1 MVQPVSGVGGTA
13 PKSRDDFTTLFVLEA
28 LVAQGLLQPQQAQ
41 EVLARE
47 GAARARVLKAHQGAT
62 GGSKEAAR
70 YDVSPVEIV
79 AAFQVPLSNGR
90 GVLDEDRV
98 TEAAA
103 RAAGMTYRKIDP
115 LKLDMALATRTV
127 SRPYAQKH
135 VLLPLERTP
144 QGRLLVAVANPFD
157 RELFESFHRLTGLPV
172 EPVLS
177 AKADILKSISDIY
190 GFKKTLARAADDF
203 SAAAGA
209 QVANFEQ
216 LVSLSGTQ
224 ELEASDRPVV
234 QAVDYLLRYAF
245 DNRAS
250 DIHIEPKR
258 TTSVVRLRID
268 GVLHPVHTLPAPVHP
283 PIVSRVKMLARIDIS
298 ERRKPQ
304 DGRIKTERDGREVE
318 LRVSTLPTAF
328 GEKVVIRIFDPE
340 TLVQDIAQ
348 LGFEPD
354 EKSAFESWIDQP
366 HGLILV
372 TGPTGSGK
380 TTTLYSALKALAGPD
395 VNVTTIEDPIE
406 MVWDAFNQVQVQ
418 PKVGLDF
425 AGALRHILRQD
436 PDVIMVGEIRD
447 KETAEI
453 AIQASLTGHLVLSTV
468 HTNDAAGAVTRLVDM
483 GVEPFLVA
491 SSLTGILAQRLVRR
505 VCPDCRV
512 PFEPTD
518 AELKEL
524 GHSVASFKQRY
535 GVDRIYKASGCPS
548 CNRNGYRGRTGI
560 YEFLPVDDDVRQLV
574 LKNVDASTI
583 KRSATSKGM
592 TTLLD
597 DGARKIALGETTIAE
612 VLSITQEDM

>member
-1 MVQPVSGVGGTA
+1 MR
-13 PKSRDDFTTLFVLEA
+13 SRVDFTTLFVLEA
-28 LVAQGLLQPQQAQ
+28 LVGQGLLTPQQAQ
-41 EVLARE
+41 EVLAKE
-47 GAARARVLKAHQGAT
+47 SAARARVLKAQTAASG
-62 GGSKEAAR
+62 KDAAR
-70 YDVSPVEIV
+70 YDVSPVEVV
-79 AAFQVPLSNGR
+79 AAFQVPLANGR

-103 RAAGMTYRKIDP
+103 RASGLPYRKIDP
-115 LKLDMALATRTV
+115 LKLDMGLATRTV

-144 QGRLLVAVANPFD
+144 QGRLVVAVANPFD

-177 AKADILKSISDIY
+177 SKADILKSISDIY

-203 SAAAGA
+203 SAASGGA
-209 QVANFEQ
+209 QVSNFEQ

-258 TTSVVRLRID
+258 ATSVVRLRID
-268 GVLHPVHTLPAPVHP
+268 GVLHPVYSLPAQVHP
-283 PIVSRVKMLARIDIS
+283 PIVSRVKMLSRIDIS
-298 ERRKPQ
+298 EKRRPQ

-354 EKSAFESWIDQP
+354 EKANFESWIDQP

-395 VNVTTIEDPIE
+395 VNVTTVEDPIE

-447 KETAEI
+447 AETAEN
-453 AIQASLTGHLVLSTV
+453 AIQSALTGHLVLSTL
-468 HTNDAAGAVTRLVDM
+468 HTNDALGAVARMRDL
-483 GVEPFLVA
+483 GVPSFLLA
-491 SSLTGILAQRLVRR
+491 QSLLGVMAQRLLRR
-505 VCPDCRV
+505 VCSHCAEETSLTPDELLALQAPLPLLPGGVRLLKGAGCVRCRN
-512 PFEPTD
+512 T
-518 AELKEL
+518 
-524 GHSVASFKQRY
+524 
-535 GVDRIYKASGCPS
+535 
-548 CNRNGYRGRTGI
+548 GYIGRTGVFEI
-560 YEFLPVDDDVRQLV
+560 VTTGRELRDHISREAPYEKLVEVARLGGMRTLREAAVRKLAQGLTAFDEV
-574 LKNVDASTI
+574 VRMT
-583 KRSATSKGM
+583 SA
-592 TTLLD
+592 
-597 DGARKIALGETTIAE
+597 
-612 VLSITQEDM
+612 

>member
-1 MVQPVSGVGGTA
+1 M
-13 PKSRDDFTTLFVLEA
+13 EA
-28 LVAQGLLQPQQAQ
+28 LVGQGLLTPQQAQ
-41 EVLARE
+41 EVLAKE
-47 GAARARVLKAHQGAT
+47 PAARARVLKAQTAASG
-62 GGSKEAAR
+62 KDAAR
-70 YDVSPVEIV
+70 YDVSPVEVV
-79 AAFQVPLSNGR
+79 AAFQVPLANGR

-103 RAAGMTYRKIDP
+103 RASGLTYRKIDP
-115 LKLDMALATRTV
+115 LKLDMGLATRTV

-144 QGRLLVAVANPFD
+144 QGRLVVAVANPFD

-177 AKADILKSISDIY
+177 SKADILKSISDIY

-203 SAAAGA
+203 SAASGGA
-209 QVANFEQ
+209 QVSNFEQ

-258 TTSVVRLRID
+258 ATSVVRLRID
-268 GVLHPVHTLPAPVHP
+268 GVLHPVYSLPAQVHP
-283 PIVSRVKMLARIDIS
+283 PIVSRVKMLSRIDIS
-298 ERRKPQ
+298 EKRKPQ

-354 EKSAFESWIDQP
+354 EKANFESWIDQP

-447 KETAEI
+447 AETAEN
-453 AIQASLTGHLVLSTV
+453 AIQSALTGHLVLSTL
-468 HTNDAAGAVTRLVDM
+468 HTNDALGAVARMRDL
-483 GVEPFLVA
+483 GVPSFLLA
-491 SSLTGILAQRLVRR
+491 QSLLGVMAQRLLRR
-505 VCPDCRV
+505 VCSHCAEETSLTPDELLALQAPLPLLPGGVRLLKGAGCVRCRGTG
-512 PFEPTD
+512 F
-518 AELKEL
+518 
-524 GHSVASFKQRY
+524 
-535 GVDRIYKASGCPS
+535 I
-548 CNRNGYRGRTGI
+548 GRTGVFEI
-560 YEFLPVDDDVRQLV
+560 VTTGRELREHISREAPYEKLVEVARLGGMRTLREAAVRKLAQGLTAFDEV
-574 LKNVDASTI
+574 VRMT
-583 KRSATSKGM
+583 SA
-592 TTLLD
+592 
-597 DGARKIALGETTIAE
+597 
-612 VLSITQEDM
+612 